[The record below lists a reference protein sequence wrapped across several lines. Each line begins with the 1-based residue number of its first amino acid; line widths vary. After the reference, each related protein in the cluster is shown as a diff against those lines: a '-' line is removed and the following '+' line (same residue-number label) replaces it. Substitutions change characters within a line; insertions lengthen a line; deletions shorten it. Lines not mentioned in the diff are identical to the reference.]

1 MSGAPFRNRGSLSD
15 LDRPARPEVVGTF
28 GVVSS
33 SHWAASAIGMSMLER
48 GGNAVDA
55 AAATGFALQVLEP
68 HRHGPGGEVPVILS
82 LTTED
87 KPIVVSG
94 QGPTPATATL
104 EAFANAGVAPTIP
117 GKGLLPACV
126 PAVFGTWMSLLR
138 RFGRMSVRDVLE
150 PAIGLAA
157 DGFRIPDSM
166 VQKLES
172 CRELFLTEWVDS
184 GSVYLPGGKLPTV
197 GERVSNGQVA
207 ATYRRILE
215 EAGSA
220 GSRDTQIDRAFDA
233 FYKGFVA
240 EEIDQYVATTEVWD
254 ESGERH
260 RGFLTGEDL
269 ASYEVRFE
277 QPAELNYRGFQVL
290 KPGPWSQG
298 PVFLQQLAMLR
309 GFDIGELDPMGLEFL
324 HLITECSKLA
334 FADREAW
341 YGDPSDV
348 EVPLDSL
355 LSEEYAVDRRRL
367 VSREASFEIRPGSPG
382 GHTPRLPSVAP
393 ITSGANGTG
402 DTVHVAVADR
412 FGNLVSATASGGWL
426 QDSPVIPSLGFCLG
440 TRAQSMWL
448 EAGLPNSLGPSKRPR
463 TTLSPTLVLRDGDP
477 YLAFGTPGGDQQDQW
492 TLLFFLYHTEFG
504 CDLQAAADGP
514 MFHLDHAWSSFAPR
528 SRRPGVLT
536 MEDRYDGSV
545 VSQLR
550 EAGHVIELAEPWS
563 AGWTTAVARDSSGF
577 LRAGA
582 SSRPDFECYA
592 VGR

>member
-1 MSGAPFRNRGSLSD
+1 
-15 LDRPARPEVVGTF
+15 
-28 GVVSS
+28 
-33 SHWAASAIGMSMLER
+33 MLER

-68 HRHGPGGEVPVILS
+68 HHHGPGGEVPVILS

-87 KPIVVSG
+87 EPIVVSG
-94 QGPTPATATL
+94 QGPTPAAATI
-104 EAFANAGVAPTIP
+104 EAFANAGVTRTIP

-138 RFGRMSVRDVLE
+138 RFGTLSVRDVLE

-166 VQKLES
+166 VPKLES

-184 GSVYLPGGKLPTV
+184 GSVYLPGGRLPSV
-197 GERVSNGQVA
+197 GERMSNGQLA
-207 ATYRRILE
+207 ATYRRILQ
-215 EAGSA
+215 EAESA
-220 GSRDTQIDRAFDA
+220 RSRDTQIDRAFDA
-233 FYKGFVA
+233 FYNGFVA
-240 EEIDQYVATTEVWD
+240 EEIDKYAATTEVWD

-260 RGFLTGEDL
+260 LGFLTGNDL
-269 ASYEVRFE
+269 ASYEVKFE
-277 QPAELNYRGFQVL
+277 HPAELDYREFQVL

-298 PVFLQQLAMLR
+298 PVFLQQLALLR
-309 GFDIGELDPMGLEFL
+309 GFNIRELNPVGQEFV

-341 YGDPSDV
+341 YGDPTDV
-348 EVPLDSL
+348 DVPLGSL
-355 LSEEYAVDRRRL
+355 LGEAYSVDRRRL
-367 VSREASFEIRPGSPG
+367 VSREASLEIRPGSPG
-382 GHTPRLPSVAP
+382 GRTPRLPSAETTP
-393 ITSGANGTG
+393 SGASGNE
-402 DTVHVAVADR
+402 DTVHLAVADH

-448 EAGLPNSLGPSKRPR
+448 ESGLPNSLKPSRRPR
-463 TTLSPTLVLRDGDP
+463 TTLSPTLVFRDGHP

-492 TLLFFLYHTEFG
+492 TLLFFLYHAEFG
-504 CDLQAAADGP
+504 CDLQAATDGP
-514 MFHLDHAWSSFAPR
+514 TFHSDHAWTSFAPR
-528 SRRPGVLT
+528 SRRPGILT
-536 MEDRYDGSV
+536 MEDRYDTSV
-545 VSQLR
+545 VAQLR
-550 EAGHVIELAEPWS
+550 DAGHTVELAEPWS

-582 SSRPDFECYA
+582 SSRRGFECYA